1 MDIGYTY
8 GGPHWE
14 RASIYLPPGA
24 EPPEEIEVTDAESG
38 RRDTYV
44 RLSDRTLACEKV
56 LLRYEGTKN
65 TRPVFAGCGNYEC
78 HRGPQLG
85 VCQCGSHSPEQARPQ
100 RAEVGEPA
108 WDPPMTKEQVDR
120 ARQRTL
126 Q

>member
-1 MDIGYTY
+1 MDVGYTY

-14 RASIYLPPGA
+14 RAAIYLPPGLQ
-24 EPPEEIEVTDAESG
+24 PPEDIEVTDAESG

-56 LLRYEGTKN
+56 LLRMEGK
-65 TRPVFAGCGNYEC
+65 RAVYSGCGNYEC
-78 HRGPQLG
+78 HRTQIGT
-85 VCQCGSHSPEQARPQ
+85 CQCGSHTPEQARPQ
-100 RAEVGEPA
+100 RAEEGEPA
-108 WDPPMTKEQVDR
+108 WEPAMTKEQVDR